1 LQNLNKIVASDNLS
15 HNILKNS
22 QNTDS
27 NSKISSP
34 IEPTKLKTENSF
46 EPNINDDSE
55 TKKMLLELSNLKKK
69 NQMYLDK
76 IQKLDTMSDK
86 MKKQKQ
92 NDSLINPEY
101 EQNLV
106 NEISKLKPKGM
117 SEQTLLN
124 KIKTEVSQRSK
135 REISNTEKNHVEN
148 HLRVVKSSKFSIN
161 YTD

>member
-1 LQNLNKIVASDNLS
+1 MQNLNKIVASDNLS

-22 QNTDS
+22 QNTDF
-27 NSKISSP
+27 NSKLSP
-34 IEPTKLKTENSF
+34 IESTKLKVENSF

-135 REISNTEKNHVEN
+135 KELSNTENNHVDN